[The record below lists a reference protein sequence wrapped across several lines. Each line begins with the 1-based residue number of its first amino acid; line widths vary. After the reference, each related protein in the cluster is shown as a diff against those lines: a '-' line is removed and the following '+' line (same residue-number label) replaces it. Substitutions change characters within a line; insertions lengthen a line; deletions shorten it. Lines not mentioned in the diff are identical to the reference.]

1 MSINSTR
8 LVAFMALA
16 ALAVPAHAGR
26 TCLDGVTDK
35 SSGCPLDFTEK
46 LIAFD
51 DFDDGIDGW
60 SSSTLSEPICGSDP
74 ILVLADNGG
83 AIASKTY
90 GTLPAHT
97 HVRVQATAYFID
109 DWQGES
115 AAIKLDGQFAW
126 TQDHDQRS
134 SARALNVCG
143 NPGIAE
149 SSIGVPIDITVAHTA
164 STLTV
169 AALTTIPAESEAH
182 LALDDVRVSVFTH
195 AP

>member
-1 MSINSTR
+1 
-8 LVAFMALA
+8 MALA
-16 ALAVPAHAGR
+16 ALALPAHAGR

-35 SSGCPLDFTEK
+35 SSGCPLDFTER

-51 DFDDGIDGW
+51 DFDDGVDGW

-74 ILVLADNGG
+74 MLVLVANEG

-90 GTLPAHT
+90 SALPAHT
-97 HVRVQATAYFID
+97 HVRVQATAYFVD

-126 TQDHDQRS
+126 TQSHDQRS
-134 SARALNVCG
+134 SAGARNVCG
-143 NPGIAE
+143 NPRIPE
-149 SSIGVPIDITVAHTA
+149 SNIGVPIDITVAHTA
-164 STLTV
+164 STLTL
-169 AALTTIPAESEAH
+169 AALTTIPGASNAH
-182 LALDDVRVSVFTH
+182 LALDDVRVLVFTH